1 MTSSLIGKFI
11 IMDREEYE
19 VEESL
24 GTGYFYKIR
33 NINTDREERASVE
46 FINKK
51 VATYEEDLKTFENK
65 NNNDDTAKILLCMRI
80 QNEAEIKNVKNTLVQ
95 RMKSLS
101 MIINNAIDYIEDCD
115 KKGIDYEVN
124 SFGIVQGSG
133 SEIDVLCS
141 KLTTL
146 ENIKKNLYEVISVD

>member
-51 VATYEEDLKTFENK
+51 VATYEEDLKIF
-65 NNNDDTAKILLCMRI
+65 
-80 QNEAEIKNVKNTLVQ
+80 
-95 RMKSLS
+95 
-101 MIINNAIDYIEDCD
+101 
-115 KKGIDYEVN
+115 
-124 SFGIVQGSG
+124 
-133 SEIDVLCS
+133 
-141 KLTTL
+141 
-146 ENIKKNLYEVISVD
+146 